1 MGPME
6 IPGNGKHRLNS
17 WEWEREWEWW
27 TGNGREMG
35 IVVWKK
41 FPFVALIGWFA
52 KQFAISSQQ
61 SCVIDCFVAY

>member
-6 IPGNGKHRLNS
+6 IPWKNGKHKLNL
-17 WEWEREWEWW
+17 WEWEREWEWR

-41 FPFVALIGWFA
+41 FSLGALIITANKLVHWLA
-52 KQFAISSQQ
+52 EQFAISS
-61 SCVIDCFVAY
+61 